1 MVVNIEVMALIC
13 CDFSVESHQKRFED
27 AFSSL
32 QVEIHDSHPIEKGDQ
47 RVFGDPVEINLKISE
62 KLVLVRDP

>member
-47 RVFGDPVEINLKISE
+47 RVFGDPVEIN
-62 KLVLVRDP
+62 